1 MRLEPIGLRF
11 GFSWLFLHANSPI
24 MARRKLKNMELKRLD
39 VEQYREAEKIPL
51 IVVLDNIRSLNNVG
65 AVFRTADAFLI
76 EKVCLCGITAV
87 PPHKEIH
94 KTALGATESVDWE
107 YHKST
112 LELVNRLRSE
122 QVRVISVEQAEHSTF
137 LQDFT
142 PERGIRYAVVF
153 GNEVK
158 GVEQEVV
165 NASDHC
171 VEIPQFGTKHSL
183 NISVSCGIV
192 LWDLFSK
199 MNKMQ

>member
-1 MRLEPIGLRF
+1 M
-11 GFSWLFLHANSPI
+11 
-24 MARRKLKNMELKRLD
+24 KNMELNRLD

-142 PERGIRYAVVF
+142 PERDIRYAVVF